1 MTDTANSP
9 DAAASPP
16 LLPDPSPRLNA
27 AYRAI
32 ARRMDGLNFVNPAI
46 DVEAVAFA
54 PWESHWLGAMVTPW
68 CINLMLLPR
77 DTSGWTSLPQGK
89 KLRYAFPAGEYEFI
103 SSRDDAVGEYQMC
116 SLISTVLELPYHA
129 TACQVA
135 ELARAALLDPANAP
149 VWLLASSAPK
159 EDRPSLKAMIGLP
172 TACARRAAAASRVGS
187 RASFPAPPARTAS
200 WAWYSTGSAG

>member
-1 MTDTANSP
+1 MTETASCLG
-9 DAAASPP
+9 AAAGPPP

-77 DTSGWTSLPQGK
+77 DTSAWTSLPQGR

-116 SLISTVLELPYHA
+116 SLISPVLELPDHA

-149 VWLLASSAPK
+149 VPEAP
-159 EDRPSLKAMIGLP
+159 RPDQDAGLP
-172 TACARRAAAASRVGS
+172 PGPIAQIKEQATAPMSKRDFLRGRFLRGDRAE
-187 RASFPAPPARTAS
+187 
-200 WAWYSTGSAG
+200 

>member
-1 MTDTANSP
+1 MTDTADDP
-9 DAAASPP
+9 EAAAHPQAP
-16 LLPDPSPRLNA
+16 LPDPSPRLNA

-32 ARRMDGLNFVNPAI
+32 ARRMEGLNFVNPAI

-77 DTSGWTSLPQGK
+77 DTSAWTSLPQGR

-116 SLISTVLELPYHA
+116 SLISPVLELPDHA

-149 VWLLASSAPK
+149 VPEAPRPD
-159 EDRPSLKAMIGLP
+159 EDAGLP
-172 TACARRAAAASRVGS
+172 PGPIAQIKEQATVPMSKRDFLRGRFLRGERAE
-187 RASFPAPPARTAS
+187 
-200 WAWYSTGSAG
+200 

>member
-1 MTDTANSP
+1 MTELINRP
-9 DAAASPP
+9 DAAASPQP
-16 LLPDPSPRLNA
+16 LQPDPSSRLNA
-27 AYRAI
+27 AFRAI

-77 DTSGWTSLPQGK
+77 DTSRWTSLPQGR

-116 SLISTVLELPYHA
+116 SLISPVLELPDHA
-129 TACQVA
+129 TARQVA

-149 VWLLASSAPK
+149 VPDAPRTTEDAELRPGTIAQIK
-159 EDRPSLKAMIGLP
+159 EQA
-172 TACARRAAAASRVGS
+172 TAPMSKRDFLRGRFLRGERAE
-187 RASFPAPPARTAS
+187 
-200 WAWYSTGSAG
+200 

>member
-1 MTDTANSP
+1 MTDTAASL
-9 DAAASPP
+9 DVAAAPP

-32 ARRMDGLNFVNPAI
+32 ARRMEGLNFVNPAI

-54 PWESHWLGAMVTPW
+54 PWQAHWLGAMVTPW

-77 DTSGWTSLPQGK
+77 DTSAWTSLPQGR
-89 KLRYAFPAGEYEFI
+89 KLRYTFPAGEYEFI

-116 SLISTVLELPYHA
+116 SLISPLLELPDHA

-149 VWLLASSAPK
+149 QPEAPK
-159 EDRPSLKAMIGLP
+159 AGAETELP
-172 TACARRAAAASRVGS
+172 PGPLAQIREHATAPMSKRDFLRGRFLRGEK
-187 RASFPAPPARTAS
+187 PE
-200 WAWYSTGSAG
+200 

>member
-1 MTDTANSP
+1 MTEIAHRP
-9 DAAASPP
+9 DAPAGPQP
-16 LLPDPSPRLNA
+16 LLPDPTPRLNA
-27 AYRAI
+27 AFRAI

-77 DTSGWTSLPQGK
+77 DTSGWTSLPQGR

-116 SLISTVLELPYHA
+116 SLISPVLELPDHA
-129 TACQVA
+129 TARQVA

-149 VWLLASSAPK
+149 VPEAPK
-159 EDRPSLKAMIGLP
+159 ATEDAAHLP
-172 TACARRAAAASRVGS
+172 GPIAQIKEQATAPMSKRDFLRGRFLRGERAE
-187 RASFPAPPARTAS
+187 
-200 WAWYSTGSAG
+200 

>member
-1 MTDTANSP
+1 MTDATNIPDTATG
-9 DAAASPP
+9 SPP

-77 DTSGWTSLPQGK
+77 DASRWTSLPQGK

-116 SLISTVLELPYHA
+116 SLISPVLELPDHA

-149 VWLLASSAPK
+149 ATEAPK
-159 EDRPSLKAMIGLP
+159 AAEDADLP
-172 TACARRAAAASRVGS
+172 PGPIAQIREHATAPMSKRDFLRGRFLRGERAE
-187 RASFPAPPARTAS
+187 
-200 WAWYSTGSAG
+200 

>member
-1 MTDTANSP
+1 MTENANRP
-9 DAAASPP
+9 DAAAGPQP
-16 LLPDPSPRLNA
+16 LLPDPSPRLNTA
-27 AYRAI
+27 FRAI

-77 DTSGWTSLPQGK
+77 DTSGWTSLPQGR

-116 SLISTVLELPYHA
+116 SLISPVLELPDHA
-129 TACQVA
+129 TARQVA

-149 VWLLASSAPK
+149 VP
-159 EDRPSLKAMIGLP
+159 ETP
-172 TACARRAAAASRVGS
+172 RAAEDAELRPGPIAQIKEQAAAPMSKRDFLRGRFLRGE
-187 RASFPAPPARTAS
+187 RAE
-200 WAWYSTGSAG
+200 

>member
-1 MTDTANSP
+1 MTDTANRP
-9 DAAASPP
+9 DAAAGPP

-32 ARRMDGLNFVNPAI
+32 ARRMDRLAFVNPAI

-77 DTSGWTSLPQGK
+77 DASAWTSLPQGK
-89 KLRYAFPAGEYEFI
+89 KLRYVFPAGEYEFI

-116 SLISTVLELPYHA
+116 SLISPVLELPDHA
-129 TACQVA
+129 TAREVA
-135 ELARAALLDPANAP
+135 VLARAALFDPANAP
-149 VWLLASSAPK
+149 VPDEPNRAHDEPGPGAIEQLGKQAHAPMSK
-159 EDRPSLKAMIGLP
+159 RDFLRGRFLRGESPE
-172 TACARRAAAASRVGS
+172 
-187 RASFPAPPARTAS
+187 
-200 WAWYSTGSAG
+200 

>member
-1 MTDTANSP
+1 MSEPASSLVDP
-9 DAAASPP
+9 AAPQP

-27 AYRAI
+27 AFRAI
-32 ARRMDGLNFVNPAI
+32 ARRMEGLNFVNPAI

-116 SLISTVLELPYHA
+116 SLISPVLELPDHA

-135 ELARAALLDPANAP
+135 ALARAALLDPANAP
-149 VWLLASSAPK
+149 VPDVPKPDAGAELAPG
-159 EDRPSLKAMIGLP
+159 PI
-172 TACARRAAAASRVGS
+172 ARIREQAAAPMSKRDFLRGRFLRGE
-187 RASFPAPPARTAS
+187 RAE
-200 WAWYSTGSAG
+200 

>member
-1 MTDTANSP
+1 MTDIAHTL
-9 DAAASPP
+9 DAAADPRL

-32 ARRMDGLNFVNPAI
+32 ATRMEGLNFVNPAI

-77 DTSGWTSLPQGK
+77 DTAGWTSLPQGK
-89 KLRYAFPAGEYEFI
+89 KLRYCFPAGEYEFI
-103 SSRDDAVGEYQMC
+103 SSRDEAVGEYQMC
-116 SLISTVLELPYHA
+116 SLISPVLELPDHA

-149 VWLLASSAPK
+149 VPEGPKADADADADLPPGPIAQIREHATAPLSK
-159 EDRPSLKAMIGLP
+159 RDFLRGRFLRGEKSK
-172 TACARRAAAASRVGS
+172 
-187 RASFPAPPARTAS
+187 
-200 WAWYSTGSAG
+200 